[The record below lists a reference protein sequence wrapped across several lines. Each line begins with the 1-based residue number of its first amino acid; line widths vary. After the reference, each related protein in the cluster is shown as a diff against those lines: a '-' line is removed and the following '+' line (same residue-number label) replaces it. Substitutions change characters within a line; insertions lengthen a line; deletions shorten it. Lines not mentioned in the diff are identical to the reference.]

1 MIWEV
6 DFSFIT
12 SRHHLLLLRSGDQIM
27 NISKRPLVAMSVLA
41 AGALLAAATT
51 AHASHNPN
59 TALDNFNVGVG
70 EHQVIAGTY
79 VTAGAGAT
87 IGGAVLAGTY
97 MTAGAGVTIEGD
109 TAAVTATTFGA
120 GSVVAIPAIPAIPV
134 KVRSGTATTLG
145 ANVTITNKVGTPVLS
160 GTAITL
166 GAGASVPGG
175 IKSNDPFIAATLAR
189 KATQAQSH
197 IAGAQGFLG
206 GTRSHDIP
214 HIPGNIAANRTLTAG
229 TYAIPG
235 LLTVAANT
243 IITLDAQGQDSVFRF
258 NISSYLTFGAGST
271 VKVINT
277 KDSSVTVIWNVTGGY
292 VAVGAGA
299 NIVGDIFAKGYV
311 STGANSTLSGP
322 GNNCGGSI
330 YSATSYVSLGAGAK
344 VQKGD
349 GCVAATNHI
358 I

>member
-1 MIWEV
+1 
-6 DFSFIT
+6 
-12 SRHHLLLLRSGDQIM
+12 
-27 NISKRPLVAMSVLA
+27 MSVLA

-51 AHASHNPN
+51 AQASSP
-59 TALDNFNVGVG
+59 TAPDNSNFDFV
-70 EHQVIAGTY
+70 EYQVIAGTY

-109 TAAVTATTFGA
+109 TAAVTDTTFGA
-120 GSVVAIPAIPAIPV
+120 GSVVAIPASTTAAAPAV
-134 KVRSGTATTLG
+134 EVRSGTATTLG
-145 ANVTITNKVGTPVLS
+145 ANVAIANSAGPPITS

-175 IKSNDPFIAATLAR
+175 IESNNPSIAATLATE
-189 KATQAQSH
+189 ATQAQSR

-206 GTRSHDIP
+206 WTRSDDIP

-229 TYAIPG
+229 TYVIPG

-243 IITLDAQGQDSVFRF
+243 IITLDAHGQDSVFRF

-271 VKVINT
+271 VKVDNPPPSGG
-277 KDSSVTVIWNVTGGY
+277 KGVTVIWNVTGGY

-299 NIVGDIFAKGYV
+299 NIIGDIFAKGYV

-349 GCVAATNHI
+349 DCVAATNHI
-358 I
+358 T